1 MFLFFVVEPGQGRLS
16 QAGSYLLEVVYEL
29 VQACCLRSV
38 HRPRDQRLFPGR
50 DL

>member
-1 MFLFFVVEPGQGRLS
+1 LS
-16 QAGSYLLEVVYEL
+16 LGKGACLRRVHMSLEVVYEL